1 MKSEGTKE
9 SRSDQE
15 EGNYWICLDFI
26 LSIYDTFMQKNI
38 YIIPRDQAGIPHKQ
52 GWFGEL

>member
-15 EGNYWICLDFI
+15 EGKYRIYLDFI
-26 LSIYDTFMQKNI
+26 LSIYIMLMATFWLVSGGGVQNVK
-38 YIIPRDQAGIPHKQ
+38 YYT
-52 GWFGEL
+52 

>member
-15 EGNYWICLDFI
+15 EGIYYICFNTSEHLWYNVDSHVLTCLTLDSLVLTHFDLF
-26 LSIYDTFMQKNI
+26 LSV
-38 YIIPRDQAGIPHKQ
+38 
-52 GWFGEL
+52 

>member
-15 EGNYWICLDFI
+15 EGNYWICLGFI
-26 LSIYDTFMQKNI
+26 LSIYDTFMQKKNI
-38 YIIPRDQAGIPHKQ
+38 YIYLETRYPT
-52 GWFGEL
+52 